1 MRFPLSWT
9 IRMKMVFRCA
19 MLIFSVKMTI
29 HEEMPIGWG
38 ILEICKEE

>member
-1 MRFPLSWT
+1 MPFAIWKE
-9 IRMKMVFRCA
+9 RMPHNRCA
-19 MLIFSVKMTI
+19 MLIFFVKMTI

>member
-1 MRFPLSWT
+1 MLFAILKE
-9 IRMKMVFRCA
+9 KMSHNRCA